1 MCSLSTV
8 SVVQLTF
15 LEFLGFFKTNLTEGA
30 GSWSLGGSVSVKVR
44 VEFEVDACEEE
55 VVKLVNEDV
64 GEELLMTGVGLVRTR
79 RSGGDIISP

>member
-1 MCSLSTV
+1 MLARL
-8 SVVQLTF
+8 LT
-15 LEFLGFFKTNLTEGA
+15 
-30 GSWSLGGSVSVKVR
+30 SVKVR